1 LKFFV
6 LTAQLMENFSD
17 DPPPTQLKFSVLT
30 TRSIEDFGDD
40 PPTHSIEI
48 FGDNS

>member
-1 LKFFV
+1 M
-6 LTAQLMENFSD
+6 TAQLMKIFSD

-30 TRSIEDFGDD
+30 TRSIEIFGDD